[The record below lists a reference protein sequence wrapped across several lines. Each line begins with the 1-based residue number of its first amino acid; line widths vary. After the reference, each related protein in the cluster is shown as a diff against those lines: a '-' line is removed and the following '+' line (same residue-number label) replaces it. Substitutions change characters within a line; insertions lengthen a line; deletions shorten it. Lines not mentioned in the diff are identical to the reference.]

1 MSWLAVLMS
10 VTGALQVFLPG
21 WVRARGMS
29 MFNIVFA
36 GGQAIGALLWG
47 LVAQWTGLVP
57 TFVMA
62 ATVMALGTATI
73 AGWPLRD
80 VTGLS
85 REPAVLPEPAMARD
99 PDPDDGPVVVTLT
112 YGVEDDQIP
121 AFLEAMEGVRR
132 SRLRTGAVSCELYQ
146 DGANPRLFVQVSRYP
161 TWGEHL
167 RHHTGRLTEADLALY
182 EEASALATGPPE
194 VKHLIV
200 PRPQS

>member
-73 AGWPLRD
+73 A
-80 VTGLS
+80 V
-85 REPAVLPEPAMARD
+85 
-99 PDPDDGPVVVTLT
+99 
-112 YGVEDDQIP
+112 
-121 AFLEAMEGVRR
+121 
-132 SRLRTGAVSCELYQ
+132 
-146 DGANPRLFVQVSRYP
+146 
-161 TWGEHL
+161 
-167 RHHTGRLTEADLALY
+167 
-182 EEASALATGPPE
+182 
-194 VKHLIV
+194 
-200 PRPQS
+200 